1 MRRKIMMMG
10 KLYLQSERV
19 VGKMCLKT
27 SFIFWGFTLLSSEL
41 AFSNQ
46 FPVLSRMSAERNAA
60 ILHKIG
66 RAN

>member
-1 MRRKIMMMG
+1 MTMG
-10 KLYLQSERV
+10 KLYLQLERV
-19 VGKMCLKT
+19 VGKMC
-27 SFIFWGFTLLSSEL
+27 FIFWGFITLLCSEL